1 MAAPNVAGTATEV
14 YLRTVTIPVGT
25 ATGSSATLVLANGSA
40 SSAVLEINSLTV
52 NNIDGL
58 NSADVS
64 VLRFVGTN
72 STQLYTTISVPADA
86 SLRVVDGTAK
96 MVLPEDHTIRV
107 FANAT
112 GDLTVDVAYV
122 EYK

>member
-14 YLRTVTIPVGT
+14 YLRTVTLPIGT

-52 NNIDGL
+52 NNIDGV

>member
-52 NNIDGL
+52 NNVDGV

>member
-52 NNIDGL
+52 NNIDGV

-107 FANAT
+107 FSNAT

-122 EYK
+122 EYR

>member
-52 NNIDGL
+52 NNVDGV

-96 MVLPEDHTIRV
+96 LVLPEDHTIRV

>member
-14 YLRTVTIPVGT
+14 YLRTVTLPIGT

-52 NNIDGL
+52 NNIDGA

-96 MVLPEDHTIRV
+96 LVLPEDHTIRV

>member
-14 YLRTVTIPVGT
+14 YLRTVTLPIGT

-52 NNIDGL
+52 NNVDGV

-96 MVLPEDHTIRV
+96 LVLPEDHTIRV

>member
-52 NNIDGL
+52 NNIDGV

-96 MVLPEDHTIRV
+96 LVLPEDHTIRV

>member
-52 NNIDGL
+52 NNIDGV

>member
-14 YLRTVTIPVGT
+14 YLRTVTLPIGT

-40 SSAVLEINSLTV
+40 SSAVLEISSLTV
-52 NNIDGL
+52 NNIDGV

>member
-14 YLRTVTIPVGT
+14 YLRTVTLPIGT
-25 ATGSSATLVLANGSA
+25 ATGSSATLVLANGAA

-52 NNIDGL
+52 NNIDGV

-96 MVLPEDHTIRV
+96 LVLPEDHTIRV

>member
-14 YLRTVTIPVGT
+14 YLRTVTLPIGT

-52 NNIDGL
+52 NNIDGV

-96 MVLPEDHTIRV
+96 LVLPEDHTIRV

>member
-1 MAAPNVAGTATEV
+1 
-14 YLRTVTIPVGT
+14 VTIPVGT

-52 NNIDGL
+52 NNVDGV

-96 MVLPEDHTIRV
+96 LVLPEDHTIRV

>member
-14 YLRTVTIPVGT
+14 YLRTVTLPIGT

-52 NNIDGL
+52 NNIDGV

-64 VLRFVGTN
+64 VLRFIGTN

-96 MVLPEDHTIRV
+96 LVLPEDHTIRV

-112 GDLTVDVAYV
+112 GDLTFDVAYV

>member
-14 YLRTVTIPVGT
+14 YLRTVTLPIGT

-52 NNIDGL
+52 NNIDGV

-64 VLRFVGTN
+64 VLRFIGTN

-96 MVLPEDHTIRV
+96 LVLPEDHTIRV

-112 GDLTVDVAYV
+112 GDLTCDVAYV

>member
-40 SSAVLEINSLTV
+40 SSAVLEISSLTV
-52 NNIDGL
+52 NNIDGV